1 MGMTKA
7 KIAVSLPQEQV
18 AAAKR
23 AVAEGRVAS
32 VSAYVSQ
39 ALEKYDARTELMR
52 LLDERDEKYGPPTP
66 EDEAWADDVMAKIE
80 QLRRQGGYPPR

>member
-1 MGMTKA
+1 MTKV

-23 AVAEGRVAS
+23 AVAEGRAAS

-39 ALEKYDARTELMR
+39 ALEKYDARSEMLR
-52 LLDERDEKYGPPTP
+52 ILDEWDEEYGPPGP
-66 EDEAWADDVMAKIE
+66 EVEAWVDEVFKKVDE
-80 QLRRQGGYPPR
+80 LRRRGGYPPR